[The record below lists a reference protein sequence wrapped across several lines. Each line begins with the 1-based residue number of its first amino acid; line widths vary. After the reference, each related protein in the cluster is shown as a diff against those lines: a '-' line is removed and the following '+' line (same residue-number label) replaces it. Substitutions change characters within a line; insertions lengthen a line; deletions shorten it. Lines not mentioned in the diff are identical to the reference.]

1 MKKIIFSALAVLFG
15 AFVFVS
21 CSKEDKESNLEKD
34 IIGSWEMARTYFDD
48 EGEWYDRQDYEY
60 TETYKFNNN
69 GTGSYIYVDDEE
81 TERVSF
87 TYTIINKKLS
97 IVFNDDDY
105 GNESYTIESIKSKKM
120 IWKFEYGKYE
130 LKKK

>member
-60 TETYKFNNN
+60 TETYKFDNN
-69 GTGSYIYVDDEE
+69 GTGSYIYC
-81 TERVSF
+81 R
-87 TYTIINKKLS
+87 
-97 IVFNDDDY
+97 
-105 GNESYTIESIKSKKM
+105 
-120 IWKFEYGKYE
+120 
-130 LKKK
+130 